1 MQLHAYIHSLS
12 NLPCSIS
19 NSYALKFYILFFIKG
34 NFMKPET
41 TASLVKEL
49 EKIKSNRSKNS
60 YLGAW
65 SGLFASIIWL
75 ARLYSFAFEK
85 EHVQSFNWFYAFM
98 FIIPLVMLLQS
109 FFIIVRHL
117 TDKKFL
123 ILFEAMLENKN
134 NES

>member
-1 MQLHAYIHSLS
+1 
-12 NLPCSIS
+12 
-19 NSYALKFYILFFIKG
+19 
-34 NFMKPET
+34 MKPET

-60 YLGAW
+60 YFGAW
-65 SGLFASIIWL
+65 SGLFVSFILL

-98 FIIPLVMLLQS
+98 FIIPLVILLQS
-109 FFIIVRHL
+109 FFIIVQHL
-117 TDKKFL
+117 TNKKFL
-123 ILFEAMLENKN
+123 ILFEAILENKK

>member
-1 MQLHAYIHSLS
+1 
-12 NLPCSIS
+12 
-19 NSYALKFYILFFIKG
+19 
-34 NFMKPET
+34 MKPET

-49 EKIKSNRSKNS
+49 EKIKSNRYKNS
-60 YLGAW
+60 YFGAC
-65 SGLFASIIWL
+65 SGLFVSIIWL

-117 TDKKFL
+117 TNKKFL